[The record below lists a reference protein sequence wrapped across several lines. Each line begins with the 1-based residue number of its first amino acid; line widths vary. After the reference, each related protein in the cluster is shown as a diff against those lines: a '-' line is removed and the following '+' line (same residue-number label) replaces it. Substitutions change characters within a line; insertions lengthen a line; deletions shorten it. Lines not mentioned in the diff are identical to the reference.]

1 MANSYSATKHL
12 YTLNDSVAMFS
23 SRRTARRNFPMKIH
37 SKTRRLGQILRTCK
51 DKKKSIF
58 SSYVRLIRKNEEY
71 QKTIAELHLKNQEL
85 VELNQLAEVRNV
97 KHEEKQRDLIRRLSY
112 FQVGNKQ
119 LNGDI
124 KRLQQY

>member
-1 MANSYSATKHL
+1 
-12 YTLNDSVAMFS
+12 
-23 SRRTARRNFPMKIH
+23 
-37 SKTRRLGQILRTCK
+37 
-51 DKKKSIF
+51 
-58 SSYVRLIRKNEEY
+58 LIRKNEEY

-119 LNGDI
+119 LSGDI